1 MDRWTTPVRLLTGLA
16 FVIAGLPKFVAHDWE
31 TRAFDSFGLPWP
43 HAFVILIGVVEIAG
57 GVLMLCDSLNRPIR
71 IAVSVDDS
79 FMRDTCDDAHH
90 SVCAEWRILLCG
102 RRRSHN
108 VRNARLDDDLVR
120 SLTVAPLLL
129 AATLFLLRP
138 RPAPG

>member
-1 MDRWTTPVRLLTGLA
+1 MDRWTAPVRLLTGLA

-31 TRAFDSFGLPWP
+31 ARAFDSFGLPWP
-43 HAFVILIGVVEIAG
+43 HAFVILIGVVEIG
-57 GVLMLCDSLNRPIR
+57 GGALLLCDRLTRPT
-71 IAVSVDDS
+71 A
-79 FMRDTCDDAHH
+79 
-90 SVCAEWRILLCG
+90 
-102 RRRSHN
+102 
-108 VRNARLDDDLVR
+108 LVLAATMVGAIVFSGFGHGDIVP